1 ALGIDIA
8 LKLLRPELAAR
19 GDAFER
25 FRQELLTA
33 RQVSS
38 PRVVRIHDLIRHD
51 TQWLIGMDLIDG
63 EALDKRLDRDGA
75 LPFDDAIRIARQIAE
90 GLAAAHARGVIHR
103 DLKPANVLIDR

>member
-1 ALGIDIA
+1 MSDVTATGLYSAQTLARGSVLAGRFRIESLLGIGGMGVVYRAHDTALGIDIA

-38 PRVVRIHDLIRHD
+38 PRVVRIHD
-51 TQWLIGMDLIDG
+51 
-63 EALDKRLDRDGA
+63 
-75 LPFDDAIRIARQIAE
+75 
-90 GLAAAHARGVIHR
+90 
-103 DLKPANVLIDR
+103 